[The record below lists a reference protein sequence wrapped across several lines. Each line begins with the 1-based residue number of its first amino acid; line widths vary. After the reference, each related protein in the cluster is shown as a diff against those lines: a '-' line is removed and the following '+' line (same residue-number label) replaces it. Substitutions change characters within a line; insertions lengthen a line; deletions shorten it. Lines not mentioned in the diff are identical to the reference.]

1 MFIFIIIVT
10 IIIIIIINKIF
21 FPHFVPFLIE
31 NERTTRSGSEH
42 VGTDGELH
50 NFSTVLLEVIGINFS
65 CQCQR
70 IIHRTG
76 DKKKQT
82 YQLEGVFSI

>member
-21 FPHFVPFLIE
+21 FPDFVPFLIE

-42 VGTDGELH
+42 VRTDGELH

>member
-10 IIIIIIINKIF
+10 IIIIIINKIF

-42 VGTDGELH
+42 VRTDGELH

-76 DKKKQT
+76 DKRNK
-82 YQLEGVFSI
+82 LIS